1 MDRNELLR
9 ELDRII
15 DVGIVN
21 AKHDTDVLKY
31 IRKQLTETDY
41 AGILRILKK
50 KWHGHLNIHDG
61 ESGKD
66 IDLQDFNQSVV
77 LCFDQEG
84 RLIG

>member
-21 AKHDTDVLKY
+21 AHHDTEVLKE
-31 IRKQLTETDY
+31 IREQLTETDY

-50 KWHGHLNIHDG
+50 KWHGHLKVHDG

-66 IDLQDFNQSVV
+66 IDLHDFNQSVV
-77 LCFDQEG
+77 LCFDKEG